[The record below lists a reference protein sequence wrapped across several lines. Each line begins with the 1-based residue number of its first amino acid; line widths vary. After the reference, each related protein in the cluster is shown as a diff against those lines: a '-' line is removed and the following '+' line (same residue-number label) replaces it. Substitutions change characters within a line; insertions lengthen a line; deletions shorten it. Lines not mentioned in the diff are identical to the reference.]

1 MTIRLTLG
9 VNCARRGAQV
19 LNRIQEMAT
28 ATGRS
33 KDGPASASGG
43 YSVAYAWGHGSADG
57 ELRNDA
63 HHLIN
68 DGTIGRITSLAD
80 KRGYAVAAKPVRCT
94 STVRAVFL
102 PVG

>member
-1 MTIRLTLG
+1 
-9 VNCARRGAQV
+9 
-19 LNRIQEMAT
+19 MAT

-43 YSVAYAWGHGSADG
+43 YSIAHAWGRGSADG

-68 DGTIGRITSLAD
+68 DGTTRITSLAD
-80 KRGYAVAAKPVRCT
+80 KRGYTVAAKPVRCT
-94 STVRAVFL
+94 NTVRAVFL